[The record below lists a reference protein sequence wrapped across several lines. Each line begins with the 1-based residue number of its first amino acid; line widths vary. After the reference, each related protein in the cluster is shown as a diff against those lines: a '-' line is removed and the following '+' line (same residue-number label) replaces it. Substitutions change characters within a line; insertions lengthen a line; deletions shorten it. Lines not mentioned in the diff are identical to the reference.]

1 MLVVLLEWGC
11 AFHSRDAIVYHD
23 FNYPS
28 PERES
33 RATIPDTVMVYR
45 FLIADTVDMSS
56 LVVSQSDGKNEPLA
70 LHRWQ
75 ENPADM
81 VTELVLRDLA
91 NSGLF
96 EKTVDQLSSA
106 RYRYALEGTIHNLQ
120 GLVKDG
126 KASALVDAEVTLTDF
141 EAPPGENKNVMKRR
155 YRIQRPSVDLSPD
168 AIVRALNLAVKE
180 LSERIRADVRGSV
193 EHRERARLH
202 NGTGRVPDERLST
215 PFPNIRSRILGDA
228 VQT

>member
-11 AFHSRDAIVYHD
+11 ALHSGDAIVYHA

-28 PERES
+28 PERDS
-33 RATIPDTVMVYR
+33 RPTISDTLMVYR
-45 FLIADTVDMSS
+45 FLIADTVDMRS
-56 LVVSQSDGKNEPLA
+56 LVVSQSDGKNQSLM

-106 RYRYALEGTIHNLQ
+106 RYRYALEGTIHSLQ

-126 KASALVDAEVTLTDF
+126 KASALVEAEVTLTDF
-141 EAPPGENKNVMKRR
+141 EAPTGVNKNLMKRR
-155 YRIQRPSVDLSPD
+155 YRVQRPSADPSPA

-193 EHRERARLH
+193 ENPARASLHDESGHRTQPKLPFLLTKMADYP
-202 NGTGRVPDERLST
+202 TGRMR
-215 PFPNIRSRILGDA
+215 
-228 VQT
+228 